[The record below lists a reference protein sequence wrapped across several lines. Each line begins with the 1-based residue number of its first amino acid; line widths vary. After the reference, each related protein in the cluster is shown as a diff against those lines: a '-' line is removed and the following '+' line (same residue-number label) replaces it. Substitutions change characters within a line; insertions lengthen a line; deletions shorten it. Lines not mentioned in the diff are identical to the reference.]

1 MLDNEKKSKDDK
13 RMKFEQEISN
23 RIRDLRKEKNISQ
36 EELAFLIGGNL
47 EQNQISKIEN
57 NSRQISAYDIYRI
70 AQALNVSASY
80 LIDGKGTLTELDK
93 ICNYIKIQYENT
105 GYGDTHYSIPI
116 ICIDKN
122 LFKFLYNEAQ
132 RQVFNTMPDDI
143 KSAWRKKDIADFN
156 KNNLIDSNPLEF
168 VPVTKSTVY
177 PSDLNLVYSHKDLIN
192 CINQEFNQAAK
203 KCLE

>member
-70 AQALNVSASY
+70 AQALNCLVGT
-80 LIDGKGTLTELDK
+80 GK
-93 ICNYIKIQYENT
+93 I
-105 GYGDTHYSIPI
+105 
-116 ICIDKN
+116 
-122 LFKFLYNEAQ
+122 
-132 RQVFNTMPDDI
+132 
-143 KSAWRKKDIADFN
+143 RK
-156 KNNLIDSNPLEF
+156 
-168 VPVTKSTVY
+168 
-177 PSDLNLVYSHKDLIN
+177 
-192 CINQEFNQAAK
+192 
-203 KCLE
+203 